1 MLVAAGG
8 LGIAL
13 YAGLWLVM
21 HQHAERHPDD
31 AYAPQPKGASE
42 GGRIAGVACV
52 VVGLVLASQS
62 LGLGLG
68 IADSLLWP
76 VALVGAGLVVAL
88 RRSER
93 GPQAWAGDAARA
105 VTTDRLGL
113 ARVLGGL
120 VLVGGGIATLLATR
134 VDPGELWTV
143 ALAVFVTVA
152 GVGLV
157 VAPWAWRIGGE
168 LTEERRRRIRSDE
181 RAAMAAHL
189 HDSVLQTLALIQRNA
204 ANPHFTASW
213 PAARSASCAR
223 GCTRASG
230 GRSAPTAPRSR
241 SSRSTSRSCTAC
253 RSRSSWWARRRWG
266 ERDEALLAAAREAV
280 VNAAQHA
287 GAERVD
293 VYVELGDEL
302 REAFVRDTGAGFDR
316 AQCRRAAAA
325 SPTPSSGA
333 WSGRAARRRSTRR
346 RARAPRCTSGCR
358 WAPRESGPPEGLLW
372 LAPRRRRR
380 GHRRRRR
387 VARLCGRAGR
397 ASTASATAV
406 KARLDSSNALTAL
419 AQLRSLLRLL
429 PLRSTEPPCCSA
441 LAGQH

>member
-1 MLVAAGG
+1 VPRLAKDDRVLAGVAGGVARELGVDPVVVRVGFVVLVAAGG

-21 HQHAERHPDD
+21 YQHAERHPDD

-42 GGRIAGVACV
+42 GGRIAGVACI

-68 IADSLLWP
+68 IADSLVWP

-120 VLVGGGIATLLATR
+120 VLVGGGIVTLLATR

-157 VAPWAWRIGGE
+157 VAPWAWRIVGE

-189 HDSVLQTLALIQRNA
+189 HDSVLQTLALIQRHANDPALA
-204 ANPHFTASW
+204 AQL
-213 PAARSASCAR
+213 
-223 GCTRASG
+223 
-230 GRSAPTAPRSR
+230 
-241 SSRSTSRSCTAC
+241 
-253 RSRSSWWARRRWG
+253 ARRQERELRTWLYESERRPERSYRTAFEELALDVEELHRVPVEVVVVGDAQVG
-266 ERDEALLAAAREAV
+266 ERDEALVAAAREAV

-287 GAERVD
+287 GADRVD

-316 AQCRRAAAA
+316 TQV
-325 SPTPSSGA
+325 
-333 WSGRAARRRSTRR
+333 
-346 RARAPRCTSGCR
+346 
-358 WAPRESGPPEGLLW
+358 PPG
-372 LAPRRRRR
+372 RR
-380 GHRRRRR
+380 GIADSIIGRME
-387 VARLCGRAGR
+387 RAGGT
-397 ASTASATAV
+397 AEIDSTPGAGTEV
-406 KARLDSSNALTAL
+406 H
-419 AQLRSLLRLL
+419 LRL
-429 PLRSTEPPCCSA
+429 PVEVRP
-441 LAGQH
+441 